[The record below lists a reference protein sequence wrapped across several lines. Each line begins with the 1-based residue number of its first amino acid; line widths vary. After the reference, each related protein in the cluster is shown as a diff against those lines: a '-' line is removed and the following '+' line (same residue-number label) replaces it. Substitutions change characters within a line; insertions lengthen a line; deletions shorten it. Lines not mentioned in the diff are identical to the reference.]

1 VAIMTEFLTSMEAS
15 SFSTWLR
22 ESPSIWAYPAVLT
35 LHTVGLGVLVGA
47 NWMVDLRVLGF
58 ARALPMS
65 LFERAFPI
73 MWAGFWLNAATGVL
87 LFVADPTK
95 ATTTIFAWKLGIIA
109 VSVMALMSLK
119 RKLYGAPVHMDH
131 ATGAVKAIAVVSIL
145 LWVAAIATGRL
156 MAYVNAAA

>member
-1 VAIMTEFLTSMEAS
+1 LVAIMMEFLTSLEAS

-22 ESPSIWAYPAVLT
+22 ESPSIWAYPTVLT

-58 ARALPMS
+58 AGALPTS
-65 LFERAFPI
+65 LFARAFPI

-87 LFVADPTK
+87 LFVADPK
-95 ATTTIFAWKLGIIA
+95 KSTTTIFMWKLAIIA
-109 VSVMALMSLK
+109 AAVMMLIALK
-119 RKLYGAPVHMDH
+119 RKLYGEPVHMEN
-131 ATGAVKAIAVVSIL
+131 ATGAVKAVAVVSIV

-156 MAYVNAAA
+156 MAYVNVS